1 MKRNE
6 TFSAPQAIVYID
18 NEIAGFVQSIEFTE
32 NFTRVRVSGLGDLRA
47 KERPVTAVDCS
58 FSASALFIR
67 FDSPWFKKMQNR
79 VGSVQ
84 EVIDT
89 IQLLATTFQIVVYKK
104 TVTGLD
110 ESQKLV
116 TSVDKTGEV
125 MMKAVDCVLDSV
137 NWSISQ
143 GGLSQ
148 KNVTGSYNTPMTL

>member
-1 MKRNE
+1 MNQNK

-18 NEIAGFVQSIEFTE
+18 NEIAGYMQSVDFSE

-47 KERPVTAVDCS
+47 KERPATAVDCT
-58 FSASALFIR
+58 FSASALFIS

-79 VGSVQ
+79 IGTVQ

-89 IQLLATTFQIVVYKK
+89 IGLLASTFQIVVYKK
-104 TVTGLD
+104 IVTGLD

-125 MMKAVDCVLDSV
+125 MMKATDCVIDTVS
-137 NWSISQ
+137 WSLSQ
-143 GGLSQ
+143 GGISQ
-148 KNVTGSYNTPMTL
+148 KNITGSYNTPMTL